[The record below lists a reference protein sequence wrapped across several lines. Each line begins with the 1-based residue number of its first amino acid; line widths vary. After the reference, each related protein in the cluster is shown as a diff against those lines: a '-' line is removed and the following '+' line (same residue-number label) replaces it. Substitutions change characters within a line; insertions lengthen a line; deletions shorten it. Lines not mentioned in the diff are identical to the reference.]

1 MGRTRLVVLL
11 GVAASLTVAAEH
23 VQGQAVAPV
32 APAAPTTLWNFLGIP
47 QGVNKVYDA
56 SVNRRGNFPGLERK
70 PPLKGIADPAN
81 LESTNPAIKKAAEI
95 KQQED
100 LAKQKIKAIK
110 YLASIGCGCYPGVK
124 EALMAALDDCT
135 EKVRYE
141 AAKAIGE
148 AACNNCAT
156 CNKQCCCDEE
166 LSLKLAEVAYEMD
179 DECCYKERSERVREA
194 ARQALMNCCSMK
206 GGRGDQP
213 ITDGTQ
219 QQQIEIPRDTPEV
232 PREGPIELPREQD
245 PLDPPPAPPELPGE
259 IQQDPRALFGPSNAP
274 ITIIT
279 EEPGVELVGPTI
291 VIEERPG
298 MRHPGTVT
306 RTPRPTT
313 TQPGTVASTTRRP
326 SSRRTTQPTAEST
339 TVATTPTSTGNRP
352 LRLVPIQPDDLAS
365 LQQGQH
371 LTVSDRANDRTG
383 KVSRVDLAS
392 HVNELSQVLITDVAA
407 QKEQAGVAPVKKS
420 KPVRGAIAHV
430 RAEKNL
436 VEMTFQNGWKPE
448 VGSWVLVYHQYLLER
463 ACLGA
468 LEVVGTNGNHVVAR
482 ATGDVNLKD
491 LTKGDEVISR

>member
-1 MGRTRLVVLL
+1 MRSSRLVII
-11 GVAASLTVAAEH
+11 ATVAVSLSVGANRC
-23 VQGQAVAPV
+23 QAQIAPAPV
-32 APAAPTTLWNFLGIP
+32 AGPTLWNFLGIP
-47 QGVNKVYDA
+47 QGVNKVFDA
-56 SVNRRGNFPGLERK
+56 SVNRRGNFPGLERR
-70 PPLKGIADPAN
+70 PPLKSIADPAN

-110 YLASIGCGCYPGVK
+110 YLAKIGCGCYPGVK

-148 AACNNCAT
+148 AACNHCET

-179 DECCYKERSERVREA
+179 DTCCYKEGSERVREA
-194 ARQALMNCCSMK
+194 AREALMACCCMK

-213 ITDGTQ
+213 IEAPPT
-219 QQQIEIPRDTPEV
+219 QIELPRETPEV
-232 PREGPIELPREQD
+232 PTQEGPIELPPDENII
-245 PLDPPPAPPELPGE
+245 DPPPAPPEGPLPGD
-259 IQQDPRALFGPSNAP
+259 QDPRALFGPSNAP

-291 VIEERPG
+291 IVQEHRGLRQPPMISRAP
-298 MRHPGTVT
+298 
-306 RTPRPTT
+306 RTSTPPS
-313 TQPGTVASTTRRP
+313 GTVATSRRP
-326 SSRRTTQPTAEST
+326 SSRRTSQTEPQSMASSSATASQPT
-339 TVATTPTSTGNRP
+339 TGTRQ

-371 LTVSDRANDRTG
+371 LTVSDRANERAGT
-383 KVSRVDLAS
+383 VAQVDLAS
-392 HVNELSQVLITDVAA
+392 HVNQLSQVLIADVQSQQQQSSATPA
-407 QKEQAGVAPVKKS
+407 RRT
-420 KPVRGAIAHV
+420 KPVHGTVV
-430 RAEKNL
+430 RVRPENNT
-436 VEMTFQNGWKPE
+436 VEMTFPKGWKPS
-448 VGSWVLVYHQYLLER
+448 VGSWVLVYHEYLLER

-482 ATGDVNLKD
+482 ATSDVKLAD
-491 LTKGDEVISR
+491 LTKGDEVVSR

>member
-1 MGRTRLVVLL
+1 MGRTNVMVLL
-11 GVAASLTVAAEH
+11 GLAASLAVSAPTAQAQVA
-23 VQGQAVAPV
+23 

-47 QGVNKVYDA
+47 QGVNKIYDA

-81 LESTNPAIKKAAEI
+81 LESSNPAIKKAAEI

-110 YLASIGCGCYPGVK
+110 YLAKIGCGCYPGVK

-148 AACNNCAT
+148 AACNHCET

-179 DECCYKERSERVREA
+179 DTCCYKERSERVREA

-213 ITDGTQ
+213 ITDGT
-219 QQQIEIPRDTPEV
+219 IPEGTEIPIDSPEI
-232 PREGPIELPREQD
+232 PREGPIELPRD
-245 PLDPPPAPPELPGE
+245 PNEIDPPPPPPTGPGDAA
-259 IQQDPRALFGPSNAP
+259 QDPRSLFGPSNAP

-291 VIEERPG
+291 VIEERLGTRQPAAVT
-298 MRHPGTVT
+298 RAPRTTSTAPGTI
-306 RTPRPTT
+306 
-313 TQPGTVASTTRRP
+313 ANARRP
-326 SSRRTTQPTAEST
+326 SSRRTSPSGENSTAS
-339 TVATTPTSTGNRP
+339 ATPPSSGARP

-371 LTVSDRANDRTG
+371 LTVSDRTNGRTG
-383 KVSRVDLAS
+383 TVSQVDLAS
-392 HVNELSQVLITDVAA
+392 HVSQLSQVLISDVEA
-407 QKEQAGVAPVKKS
+407 QKQQAGVKPAKKS
-420 KPVRGAIAHV
+420 KPVRGQVAHV
-430 RAEKNL
+430 RLDKNL
-436 VEMTFQNGWKPE
+436 VEMSFQNGWKPE
-448 VGSWVLVYHQYLLER
+448 VGSWVLVYHEYLLER

-491 LTKGDEVISR
+491 LAKGDEVLSR

>member
-1 MGRTRLVVLL
+1 MGRTNLVVLL
-11 GVAASLTVAAEH
+11 GLAASIAVSAPTAQAQVA
-23 VQGQAVAPV
+23 

-70 PPLKGIADPAN
+70 PPLKGIADPEN
-81 LESTNPAIKKAAEI
+81 LESSNPAIKKAAEI

-110 YLASIGCGCYPGVK
+110 YLAKIGCGCYPGVK

-148 AACNNCAT
+148 AACDNCAT
-156 CNKQCCCDEE
+156 CNKNCCCDEE

-206 GGRGDQP
+206 GGRGDAP
-213 ITDGTQ
+213 ITDGTPPPDGTELP
-219 QQQIEIPRDTPEV
+219 IESPEI
-232 PREGPIELPREQD
+232 PREGPIELPRD
-245 PLDPPPAPPELPGE
+245 PSELDPPPPPPPGGAGDAV
-259 IQQDPRALFGPSNAP
+259 QDPRSLFGPSNAP

-291 VIEERPG
+291 VIEERAG
-298 MRHPGTVT
+298 TRHPATLK
-306 RTPRPTT
+306 RTPRTT
-313 TQPGTVASTTRRP
+313 TTSPATIANTRRP
-326 SSRRTTQPTAEST
+326 SSRRTSQADENATASATPST
-339 TVATTPTSTGNRP
+339 AGTRP

-371 LTVSDRANDRTG
+371 LTVSDRTNSRAG
-383 KVSRVDLAS
+383 AVSQVDLAS
-392 HVNELSQVLITDVAA
+392 HVNQLSQVLISDVET
-407 QKEQAGVAPVKKS
+407 QKQQAGIKPAKKS
-420 KPVRGAIAHV
+420 KPVRGQVAHV
-430 RAEKNL
+430 RLDKNL
-436 VEMTFQNGWKPE
+436 VEMNFQNGWKPE
-448 VGSWVLVYHQYLLER
+448 VGSWVLVYHEYLLER

-491 LTKGDEVISR
+491 LTKGDEVLSR